1 MEVDPE
7 WIDAAVP
14 PEQKF
19 SATRTSRLF
28 LSIMAVS
35 IIGGLPLGLYQLGV
49 NEWQRRQSEAEQ
61 QEKSRREWNT
71 LGEAARA
78 GKTGPAFQCLLGV
91 EPTNKKGN

>member
-1 MEVDPE
+1 VEVDPE

-28 LSIMAVS
+28 LSIMAAS

-49 NEWQRRQSEAEQ
+49 NEWQRRQAEAEQ
-61 QEKSRREWNT
+61 QGKMRKEWEN
-71 LGEAARA
+71 LGEAART
-78 GKTGPAFQCLLGV
+78 GKTGPAFQRLLGV
-91 EPTNKKGN
+91 EPTNKKDN